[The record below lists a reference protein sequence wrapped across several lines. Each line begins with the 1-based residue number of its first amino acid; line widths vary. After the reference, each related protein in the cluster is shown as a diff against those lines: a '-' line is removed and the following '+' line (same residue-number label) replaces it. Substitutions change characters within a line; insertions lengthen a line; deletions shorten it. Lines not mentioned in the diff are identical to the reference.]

1 MRAVVQRVRSA
12 SVSVNGSVVGS
23 CGKGLLLL
31 VGAHKDDT
39 EKDAEKLADRIAGLR
54 IFGDAEGKMNLSLAD
69 AGADGVLAVSN
80 FTVYGDA
87 LKSRRPSF
95 VASAGYEDAQRLFD
109 HFVTALRAKD
119 VKVETGTFGAM
130 MDVQLTNDGPVTI
143 VIDC

>member
-1 MRAVVQRVRSA
+1 
-12 SVSVNGSVVGS
+12 
-23 CGKGLLLL
+23 LLL

-39 EKDAEKLADRIAGLR
+39 EKNAEKLADRIAGLR
-54 IFGDAEGKMNLSLAD
+54 IFGDAEGKMNLSLTD

-109 HFVTALRAKD
+109 HFVNALRAKD
-119 VKVETGTFGAM
+119 VKTETGTFGAM
-130 MDVQLTNDGPVTI
+130 MDVQLTNDGPVTLI
-143 VIDC
+143 VDC